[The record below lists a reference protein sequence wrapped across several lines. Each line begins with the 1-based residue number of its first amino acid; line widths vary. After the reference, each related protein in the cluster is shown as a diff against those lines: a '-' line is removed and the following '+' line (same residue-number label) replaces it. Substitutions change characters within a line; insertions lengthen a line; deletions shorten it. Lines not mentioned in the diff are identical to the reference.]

1 MVDNF
6 DLINNFITFD
16 SPNEFYFIQI
26 IRRAKDAP
34 YIGSNNQ
41 FIKSY
46 NVYSHED
53 LCHKKL
59 RIIDLCNRLDARAY
73 IHLSPRNDE
82 TIALMM
88 MEELAK
94 LMRERQYPNTRNLWA
109 TMCGRY
115 NPPKAKKLWVV
126 DVDTEELTPDDYM
139 DPHFSAKFD
148 HLQPYGNKFMLQVPT
163 KHGWHLIM
171 KPFDLKVYHE
181 ENAGYPWHF
190 DIHKNNPTVLF
201 CP

>member
-6 DLINNFITFD
+6 DLINDFIKFD

-41 FIKSY
+41 FVKSY
-46 NVYSHED
+46 NVYSHAELSD
-53 LCHKKL
+53 KKI

-73 IHLSPRNDE
+73 IHLAARNDE
-82 TIALMM
+82 VIALMM

-94 LMRERQYPNTRNLWA
+94 LMRERQYPNTRNLWT

-115 NPPKAKKLWVV
+115 LPPKGKKLWVLDIDNPQV
-126 DVDTEELTPDDYM
+126 LANARDRIHLISMLDSFHPINTP
-139 DPHFSAKFD
+139 KE
-148 HLQPYGNKFMLQVPT
+148 KIWIPT
-163 KHGWHLIM
+163 KNGLHLITI
-171 KPFDLKVYHE
+171 PFDLAAFSKEFPGIDV
-181 ENAGYPWHF
+181 
-190 DIHKNNPTVLF
+190 HKNNPTVLF

>member
-6 DLINNFITFD
+6 DLIGNFITFD
-16 SPNEFYFIQI
+16 NPNEFYFVQI

-46 NVYSHED
+46 NVYSSED
-53 LCHKKL
+53 LQNKKL
-59 RIIDLCNRLDARAY
+59 RITDLCTRLDARAY
-73 IHLSPRNDE
+73 IHLAPRNDE

-88 MEELAK
+88 LEELAK
-94 LMRERQYPNTRNLWA
+94 LMRERQYPNTRNLWT

-115 NPPKAKKLWVV
+115 NPPGSRRLWIA
-126 DVDTEELTPDDYM
+126 DIDGDLEDEPEDLISDID
-139 DPHFSAKFD
+139 A
-148 HLQPYGNKFMLQVPT
+148 LQPVGSKIMLHVPT
-163 KHGWHLIM
+163 KSGYHLITR
-171 KPFDLKVYHE
+171 PFNLQ
-181 ENAGYPWHF
+181 AFSTLYPNV
-190 DIHKNNPTVLF
+190 DVHKNNPTVLY